1 MNKTID
7 INLGGLFFHIDEKAY
22 AILKKYLDDLRN
34 TFSETEGKED
44 ILADIEARFAELLS
58 ERKANK
64 DQVIEVED
72 IEVVIGILG
81 QPEDYMLDDETPNHK
96 TQKKLFRDPD
106 DSYIGGVASGLAHYF
121 GVDVGWLRV
130 IWAILLFF
138 SGGSFL
144 VIYLLFWILL
154 PEAKTTAEKLQMKGE
169 PVNIENI
176 EKKIREEVSSL
187 TDKVKNVDYEKAG
200 NTLKSKSKTIADNL
214 AMLFLTLI
222 KIAGKVIGIILI
234 VMASLSLFG
243 ITLGFIVSNAVSIL
257 GVFPEEILRITNIGE
272 LPIWLLMILILCLAG
287 IPMLFLLMLGI
298 KLLSPT
304 ANPFG
309 FWGRL
314 ILLGL
319 WVLSLITVLVM
330 GSLEA
335 QSFMHSYQATE
346 QYQYPMAQKDTL
358 FIRPFAASP
367 FKERYTT
374 AQNTEVV
381 IDANGNKQII
391 REKVTLTLAPTDKD
405 SIYLSLYKKANGASY
420 SSAKEHAQ
428 NIKYNMEKSET
439 ELKLGHYFLQPMA
452 QKGNHEI
459 DVNVYL
465 PEGQRVF
472 IDDDLVAILGWN
484 IPNDQE
490 YIRRGI
496 AGHYWEMR
504 DQQLVCLDCSDKN

>member
-44 ILADIEARFAELLS
+44 ILADIEARFAELLG

-64 DQVIEVED
+64 DQVIEGED
-72 IEVVIGILG
+72 IEAVIGILG
-81 QPEDYMLDDETPNHK
+81 QPEDYMLDDETPNNK
-96 TQKKLFRDPD
+96 SQKKLFRDPND
-106 DSYIGGVASGLAHYF
+106 CYIGGVASGLAHYF

-130 IWAILLFF
+130 IWAVLLFF

-144 VIYLLFWILL
+144 VIYLLFWVLL
-154 PEAKTTAEKLQMKGE
+154 PEARTTAEKLQMKGE

-176 EKKIREEVSSL
+176 EKKIREEVNSL

-200 NTLKSKSKTIADNL
+200 HTLKRKSKTIADNL
-214 AMLFLTLI
+214 ANLFLTLI

-243 ITLGFIVSNAVSIL
+243 ITLGFIVSNAVSVL
-257 GVFPEEILRITNIGE
+257 GFFPEEILGITNIGE

-287 IPMLFLLMLGI
+287 IPMLFLLILGI
-298 KLLSPT
+298 KLLSPN

-335 QSFMHSYQATE
+335 QSFMHSYQTTE
-346 QYQYPMAQKDTL
+346 QYQYPITQKDTL

-391 REKVTLTLAPTDKD
+391 REKIALTLAPTDKD
-405 SIYLSLYKKANGASY
+405 SIYMSLYKQANGASY

-428 NIKYNMEKSET
+428 NIKYHLEKSGT
-439 ELKLGHYFLQPMA
+439 DLKLGHYFLQPMA

-472 IDDDLVAILGWN
+472 VDDDLVAILGWN

>member
-1 MNKTID
+1 
-7 INLGGLFFHIDEKAY
+7 
-22 AILKKYLDDLRN
+22 
-34 TFSETEGKED
+34 
-44 ILADIEARFAELLS
+44 
-58 ERKANK
+58 
-64 DQVIEVED
+64 
-72 IEVVIGILG
+72 
-81 QPEDYMLDDETPNHK
+81 
-96 TQKKLFRDPD
+96 
-106 DSYIGGVASGLAHYF
+106 
-121 GVDVGWLRV
+121 
-130 IWAILLFF
+130 
-138 SGGSFL
+138 
-144 VIYLLFWILL
+144 
-154 PEAKTTAEKLQMKGE
+154 
-169 PVNIENI
+169 
-176 EKKIREEVSSL
+176 
-187 TDKVKNVDYEKAG
+187 
-200 NTLKSKSKTIADNL
+200 
-214 AMLFLTLI
+214 
-222 KIAGKVIGIILI
+222 
-234 VMASLSLFG
+234 
-243 ITLGFIVSNAVSIL
+243 
-257 GVFPEEILRITNIGE
+257 
-272 LPIWLLMILILCLAG
+272 
-287 IPMLFLLMLGI
+287 
-298 KLLSPT
+298 
-304 ANPFG
+304 
-309 FWGRL
+309 
-314 ILLGL
+314 
-319 WVLSLITVLVM
+319 M

-346 QYQYPMAQKDTL
+346 QYQYPMTQKDTL

-439 ELKLGHYFLQPMA
+439 ELKLGHYFLQSMA